1 MTTPVTPPFAPSR
14 LIKGGWQLA
23 GGHGAI
29 DRNAAIADMFA
40 FAEAGITA
48 FDCADIYTGVEEL
61 IGDFLRAWRAHHGAQ
76 APDIRVHTKCVPD
89 RDALPSLQYRDIAA
103 LIDRS
108 LQRLRVDTLDLV
120 QFHWW
125 DYTVPGWLEAA
136 GHLDRLRQ
144 QGKIRHLGL
153 TNFDTAHVQAL
164 CDAGVPIAA
173 HQVQSSLLDRRALGA
188 MAALCEARGI
198 RLLAYGAL
206 AGGFF
211 HERWL
216 GAAEPST
223 PHENRSLTKYHLIIG
238 EFGGWAAF
246 QSMLR
251 TLHDIASAHGTTIGA
266 VALRAVLDEPALASV
281 IVGARHAAHL
291 AATTAALSLSLSDD
305 ERRCLRTHTDLAT
318 GPSGDVYAL
327 ERDPEGP
334 HAGIMRYNLN
344 ATKAPAPLEPPRRG

>member
-1 MTTPVTPPFAPSR
+1 MTIPVTPPIAPSR

-61 IGDFLRAWRAHHGAQ
+61 IGEFLRSWRSHHGAQ
-76 APDIRVHTKCVPD
+76 APEIRVHTKCVPD
-89 RDALPSLQYRDIAA
+89 RDALPSLQYRDIEA
-103 LIDRS
+103 LVERS
-108 LQRLRVDTLDLV
+108 LQRLQVDALDLV

-153 TNFDTAHVQAL
+153 TNFDTPHVQAL
-164 CDAGVPIAA
+164 CDAGLPIAA
-173 HQVQSSLLDRRALGA
+173 HQVQCSLLDRRALGA
-188 MAALCEARGI
+188 MASLCQAHGI
-198 RLLAYGAL
+198 RLLSYGAL

-216 GAAEPST
+216 GAPEPTT
-223 PHENRSLTKYHLIIG
+223 PHENRSLTKYHLIIQ
-238 EFGGWAAF
+238 EFGGWSAF
-246 QSMLR
+246 QAMLH
-251 TLHDIASAHGTTIGA
+251 TLNDIARAHGTTIGT
-266 VALRAVLDEPALASV
+266 VALRAVLDEPAITSV

-291 AATTAALSLSLSDD
+291 AATTTALALTLTDD
-305 ERRCLRTHTDLAT
+305 EHRRLRQHIDQAA
-318 GPSGDVYAL
+318 GPAGDVYTL

-344 ATKAPAPLEPPRRG
+344 TAR